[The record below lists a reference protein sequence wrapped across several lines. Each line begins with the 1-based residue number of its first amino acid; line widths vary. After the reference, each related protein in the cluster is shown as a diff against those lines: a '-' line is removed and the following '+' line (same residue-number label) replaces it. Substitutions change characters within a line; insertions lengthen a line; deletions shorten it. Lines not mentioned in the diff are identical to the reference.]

1 MIEKIYYSLNRFE
14 SGVMVVQLKEMSVET
29 TIEGTAELVTAMG
42 TCNATK
48 LARCLGITVILAK
61 ER

>member
-1 MIEKIYYSLNRFE
+1 
-14 SGVMVVQLKEMSVET
+14 MVVQLKEMSVET
-29 TIEGTAELVTAMG
+29 TIEGTVELVVAMG

-48 LARCLGITVILAK
+48 LAKCLGITIILAK